1 MPPRRGRGAGGGTRP
16 ARGPVG
22 VRGLRRPGP
31 VGRCGACAPGRCGV
45 RCAGPGVAAGSG
57 RQRADE
63 PFEFD
68 PDAARRPGLEADAV
82 HVGERRRLTERFGPV
97 RVPLAGHP
105 PPLVEPMVCRA
116 ERELPASI
124 KAGPHSRPGKNT
136 CAAAAPHESGR
147 AATGRARTAGGAA
160 RRRSARVRGGPAG
173 PAAPNSVRVRRVGG
187 KSPAPAPPATAP
199 PAPLPRRSWG
209 GRTRARPSG
218 HRARHGRPVGAGRG
232 VPCGAGFPG
241 ARGPVRPTG
250 PGPADGTLP
259 AAAGRVRCRFALHM
273 PCHTPLRCED
283 PGRRGA
289 LPVARAPGRGI
300 SAGSHTRP
308 RRHAPR
314 CGAMCCTGDGLG
326 ECGPRHRPLSGARA
340 RPALTP
346 PPQETA

>member
-1 MPPRRGRGAGGGTRP
+1 MPPTRAGAGGGTRP
-16 ARGPVG
+16 AGAGGGAGAAAPRADGPG
-22 VRGLRRPGP
+22 RGLR
-31 VGRCGACAPGRCGV
+31 PGRCGV

-68 PDAARRPGLEADAV
+68 PDAARRSGLEADAV
-82 HVGERRRLTERFGPV
+82 HIGERRRLTERFGPV

-116 ERELPASI
+116 EREQPASI
-124 KAGPHSRPGKNT
+124 RAGPHSRPGK
-136 CAAAAPHESGR
+136 HLRGR
-147 AATGRARTAGGAA
+147 RTARIRPGRNRSCPHRRRCGPSAECEGAGPGGA
-160 RRRSARVRGGPAG
+160 RGAELGAG
-173 PAAPNSVRVRRVGG
+173 AQSWRKVPLPR
-187 KSPAPAPPATAP
+187 P
-199 PAPLPRRSWG
+199 PLPRRRCG

-218 HRARHGRPVGAGRG
+218 HRARHGQPVGAGRG

-300 SAGSHTRP
+300 SAGHTPGRAATRP
-308 RRHAPR
+308 GVVR
-314 CGAMCCTGDGLG
+314 CAVPETVSGNVDPGTDRCPVPGR
-326 ECGPRHRPLSGARA
+326 GPP
-340 RPALTP
+340 
-346 PPQETA
+346 